1 MIINRNNYE
10 EYFLLYIDRE
20 LSAAERAAVEHFV
33 TENPDLRPELEA
45 LQSVTLDG
53 TDTISFPGK
62 KELLSTGS
70 LLSIVT
76 AENRT
81 EYFILYADNELSNE
95 QKASV
100 EQFVY
105 HHPEHQQEFELF
117 LQARIEADR
126 TVIFEDKNSLYRK
139 EATVRPISGWFKLSA
154 AVAAA
159 VIFLIFGYLQ
169 FNTENEAEQG
179 GLYSKNVIKPAKQDT
194 ASGAKLVIPELK
206 LPTEEKA
213 APELVIPE
221 EKAPAD
227 APVSIKHPE
236 PKADQIQEA
245 PETPK
250 AARPLESAEL
260 TADMDM
266 VAEVETDKVRSLHP
280 ANLQIVTP
288 EAPEIADQA
297 QDAELSIAN
306 IPVSEQSRL
315 GRMIRK
321 TSRFINRTTNRT
333 PSIPG
338 LVIGHI
344 EIAVR

>member
-20 LSAAERAAVEHFV
+20 LSTAEREAVEHFV
-33 TENPDLRPELEA
+33 TENPDLKPELEA
-45 LQSVTLDG
+45 LQGVTLDG
-53 TDTISFPGK
+53 TDTVSFPGK

-70 LLSIVT
+70 LLSLVT

-81 EYFILYADNELSNE
+81 EYFILYADNELNNE
-95 QKASV
+95 KKALV

-117 LQARIEADR
+117 LQARVEADR
-126 TVIFEDKNSLYRK
+126 TIIFEDKNSLFRQ
-139 EATVRPISGWFKLSA
+139 EATVRPIAGWFKLSA

-169 FNTENEAEQG
+169 FNTENDTESG
-179 GLYSKNVIKPAKQDT
+179 GLYSKNVIKPAKKDT
-194 ASGAKLVIPELK
+194 PSQSTLVIPEPT
-206 LPTEEKA
+206 LPTEEKTEQQPA
-213 APELVIPE
+213 VTE
-221 EKAPAD
+221 ERTPVD
-227 APVSIKHPE
+227 ATVSIKIPE
-236 PKADQIQEA
+236 SKVEQIPQL

-250 AARPLESAEL
+250 AAKPLESAEL

-280 ANLQIVTP
+280 GNLQMITP
-288 EAPEIADQA
+288 EVPEVAEQQ
-297 QDAELSIAN
+297 QDSELSIAN
-306 IPVSEQSRL
+306 IPVSQQSRV

-338 LVIGHI
+338 LVIGHL

>member
-10 EYFLLYIDRE
+10 EYFLLYIDKE
-20 LSAAERAAVEHFV
+20 LSSPEREAVERFV

-70 LLSIVT
+70 LHSIVT
-76 AENRT
+76 AENHT
-81 EYFILYADNELSNE
+81 EYFILYADNELNNQ

-117 LQARIEADR
+117 LQARLDADK
-126 TVIFEDKNSLYRK
+126 TIIFEDKNSLYRQ

-169 FNTENEAEQG
+169 FNTENDAETG
-179 GLYSKNVIKPAKQDT
+179 GLYSKNVTKPAEKDT
-194 ASGAKLVIPELK
+194 ASVSKLVIPEPV
-206 LPTEEKA
+206 LPAQEKTE
-213 APELVIPE
+213 PEVVVQE
-221 EKAPAD
+221 EKAPSK
-227 APVSIKHPE
+227 APVKLQTTETKKDHTAE
-236 PKADQIQEA
+236 T

-250 AARPLESAEL
+250 ASKPLESSEL

-266 VAEVETDKVRSLHP
+266 ASEVETDKVSSLH
-280 ANLQIVTP
+280 AGNLQIITLNTP
-288 EAPEIADQA
+288 EVAEQN

-306 IPVSEQSRL
+306 FPVSQKSRL

-321 TSRFINRTTNRT
+321 TSRFINRTS
-333 PSIPG
+333 SIPG
-338 LVIGHI
+338 LVIGHL